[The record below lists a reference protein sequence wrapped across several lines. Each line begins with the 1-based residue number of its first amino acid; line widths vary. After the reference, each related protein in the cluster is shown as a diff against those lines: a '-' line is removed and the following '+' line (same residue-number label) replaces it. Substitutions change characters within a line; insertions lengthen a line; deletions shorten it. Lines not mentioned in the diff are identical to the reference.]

1 MRRIFKTKTFSRWM
15 RKTLLS
21 NGALCEAVNEMERGL
36 VDAELGGNTAAHKV
50 YKKRIPLPGKGKSS
64 GVRTIVVSGM
74 AERWFFLYGFEKNER
89 DNITAGELSFL
100 RNVADDWLSATD
112 MFLDN
117 AVAAKELEEICH
129 E

>member
-1 MRRIFKTKTFSRWM
+1 
-15 RKTLLS
+15 
-21 NGALCEAVNEMERGL
+21 
-36 VDAELGGNTAAHKV
+36 
-50 YKKRIPLPGKGKSS
+50 
-64 GVRTIVVSGM
+64 M

-89 DNITAGELSFL
+89 DNITASELFSL

-117 AVAAKELEEICH
+117 AVTARELEEICH